1 MSMQMRRKPI
11 AFLTMD
17 CLDNFV
23 AYDHLVKP
31 PLAKLGWSVIDVPWR
46 CVNVSWNNYEAVII
60 RTPWDYHQSIPEFL
74 ELIRLIYQSNA
85 RLLNSAAVV
94 RWNFD
99 KQYLK
104 ELEQRGLH
112 IVPTYWRF
120 SPTVADL
127 EHAFDAFNVDEIVIK
142 PTIGA
147 GATDTFRIK
156 RHQTTLPEMSLYQNR
171 MTMLQPFISSIVE
184 QGEWSLFYF
193 GGEYSHTVLKTPKPG
208 DFRVQEEYGSHLQ
221 AVSPSPDLL
230 SIAGQAVEAII
241 EPTLYARVDLVRLRN
256 GEPAII
262 ELELIEPSL
271 YFPYDDESPNRFA
284 NAIDQTL
291 RSVPFHVAI
300 PSR

>member
-1 MSMQMRRKPI
+1 MQMPRKPI

-46 CVNVSWNNYEAVII
+46 LANVSWDRFEAVII

-74 ELIRLIYQSNA
+74 ELIRLIDQSNA
-85 RLLNSAAVV
+85 TLLNSAAVV

-104 ELEQRGLH
+104 ELEQRGLP
-112 IVPTYWRF
+112 IVPTHWRL
-120 SPTVADL
+120 SPTDRDF
-127 EHAFDAFNVDEIVIK
+127 EQAFDDFKVDEIVIK

-147 GATDTFRIK
+147 GARDTFRIK
-156 RHQTTLPEMSLYQNR
+156 RHQANLPELSLYQNR
-171 MTMLQPFISSIVE
+171 MTMLQPFISNIVE
-184 QGEWSLFYF
+184 QGEWSVFYF
-193 GGEYSHTVLKTPKPG
+193 GGEYSHTVLKTPKAG

-221 AVSPSPDLL
+221 AVSPSPELL
-230 SIAGQAVEAII
+230 AIAGQAMKAII
-241 EPTLYARVDLVRLRN
+241 EPTLYARVDLVRLQN
-256 GEPAII
+256 GEPAIM

-271 YFPYDDESPNRFA
+271 YFPYDDESPQRFA

-291 RSVPFHVAI
+291 RSVPFRDAT
-300 PSR
+300 PSL